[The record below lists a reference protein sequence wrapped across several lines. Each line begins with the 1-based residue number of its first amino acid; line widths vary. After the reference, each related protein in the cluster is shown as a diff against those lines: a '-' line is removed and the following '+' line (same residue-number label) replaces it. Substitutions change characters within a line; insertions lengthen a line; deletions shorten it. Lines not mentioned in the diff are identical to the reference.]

1 MTSISMTASDVVG
14 ALSRQAKELANYLD
28 TTSATDF
35 RGDLVVQHVE
45 RMMKFAAHINGMVE
59 EATSEAKK
67 QVEH

>member
-1 MTSISMTASDVVG
+1 MTASDVVG

-45 RMMKFAAHINGMVE
+45 RMMKFAAHIKGMVE
-59 EATSEAKK
+59 EAKTEAKK

>member
-28 TTSATDF
+28 TTAATEF
-35 RGDLVVQHVE
+35 RGDLVVDHVA
-45 RMMKFAAHINGMVE
+45 RMEKFAAHIRAMVE
-59 EATSEAKK
+59 TAKEEAKK